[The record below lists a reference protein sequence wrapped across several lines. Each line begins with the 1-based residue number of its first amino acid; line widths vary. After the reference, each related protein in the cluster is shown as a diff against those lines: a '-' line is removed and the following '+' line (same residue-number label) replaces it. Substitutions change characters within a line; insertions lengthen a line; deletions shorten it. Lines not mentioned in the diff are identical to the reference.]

1 MENVCCV
8 FVALDFTVE
17 NGDLSN
23 ETIPRYVSYKIRMDV
38 DRVDST
44 RKFKVTDKWVENT
57 VCLLSFFHSLTLI
70 VSSATMRWPHPLFPL
85 EVILWWALAN
95 PSCVPNLKSLYSAIA
110 EILKGDPKILGSSPS
125 PGPHPYFWSGGIR
138 WWDLE
143 SPNQIQKTPSLFSC
157 SDVINR

>member
-44 RKFKVTDKWVENT
+44 RKFKVTDK
-57 VCLLSFFHSLTLI
+57 
-70 VSSATMRWPHPLFPL
+70 
-85 EVILWWALAN
+85 
-95 PSCVPNLKSLYSAIA
+95 
-110 EILKGDPKILGSSPS
+110 
-125 PGPHPYFWSGGIR
+125 
-138 WWDLE
+138 
-143 SPNQIQKTPSLFSC
+143 
-157 SDVINR
+157 